1 MRFVGD
7 DVGALAAG
15 SKVLPSV
22 VLIHYGPTNGVVCQ
36 VLFHPGKP
44 SVAAQT
50 KLFFHGEGYCC
61 QSVGGGGGSV
71 GQHWGHLGRQAQT
84 FKILTICKKIS
95 SQSFI
100 AAIQLWHL
108 RENDITRNE

>member
-44 SVAAQT
+44 SVKKQSSFSMVRDTVASQWEVA
-50 KLFFHGEGYCC
+50 EGVLG
-61 QSVGGGGGSV
+61 SIGG
-71 GQHWGHLGRQAQT
+71 T
-84 FKILTICKKIS
+84 
-95 SQSFI
+95 
-100 AAIQLWHL
+100 
-108 RENDITRNE
+108 

>member
-1 MRFVGD
+1 MTCSNLNAQNWIRIILQFVG

-50 KLFFHGEGYCC
+50 KLFFHCD
-61 QSVGGGGGSV
+61 
-71 GQHWGHLGRQAQT
+71 GH
-84 FKILTICKKIS
+84 C
-95 SQSFI
+95 
-100 AAIQLWHL
+100 
-108 RENDITRNE
+108 